1 MIEGATYVLNLE
13 RVRLQGPTNLG
24 WDKITFVQRRLVRT
38 RTDERQREDLPPE
51 IVTCEE
57 YEWVIFTHSDQGYVI
72 INEDELEDELCSSRY
87 ELENWKELHREA
99 AAQTVRGADQ

>member
-13 RVRLQGPTNLG
+13 RVRLEGPTLLG
-24 WDKITFVQRRLVRT
+24 WDKITFVQRRLLRT
-38 RTDERQREDLPPE
+38 RTFEQKREDLPE
-51 IVTCEE
+51 TVTCNE
-57 YEWVIFTHSDQGYVI
+57 YEWVIFTHCDQGYVI

-87 ELENWKELHREA
+87 ELENWKELHREP